1 MKRKTAEEK
10 EKILKEIEKL
20 GVLEGCRK
28 HNISASTYYTWD
40 RQYITH
46 GIKGLRVYSKA
57 DQQDLKRLEKENAL
71 LKELIVSKE
80 LQIQMQAELI
90 KKKMQQWKT
99 KEG

>member
-40 RQYITH
+40 RQYSTH

-57 DQQDLKRLEKENAL
+57 DQQD
-71 LKELIVSKE
+71 
-80 LQIQMQAELI
+80 
-90 KKKMQQWKT
+90 
-99 KEG
+99 